1 MADIKL
7 YGFAPSSYTWTTR
20 LAAEEKGITH
30 ELLPIEF
37 GSDDHKALH
46 PFAKIPI
53 MDHGDNR
60 LYETSAIC
68 RYIDE
73 TFDGPALQ
81 PADAFGRAEVDQWNS
96 SLVDYYYDWCVRRIV
111 VQRVVVPTRG
121 GETDEEMVADAVPHA
136 KYTMSVANE
145 KLSNSAYLIGDE
157 PTIADFMLLPMVFYS
172 AQVPEGEQTVKGHSA
187 LEDWLG
193 RMQERPSFAATV
205 PGPPGS

>member
-96 SLVDYYYDWCVRRIV
+96 SLVDY
-111 VQRVVVPTRG
+111 
-121 GETDEEMVADAVPHA
+121 
-136 KYTMSVANE
+136 
-145 KLSNSAYLIGDE
+145 
-157 PTIADFMLLPMVFYS
+157 
-172 AQVPEGEQTVKGHSA
+172 
-187 LEDWLG
+187 
-193 RMQERPSFAATV
+193 
-205 PGPPGS
+205 